1 MDFFAMLLKSFL
13 SLALGGLIGIERQKT
28 KKGFPAG
35 IRTLAFISLLGMM
48 SAFISYEIGS
58 NYFLIASFILI
69 FSLIIVGYGVSFKT
83 QNFFGF
89 TSTIVIF
96 LTFLIGVIS
105 YYDEYYYFAVALAI
119 IISVL
124 LTQKTRIHAL
134 VENIKD
140 NELFDA
146 LKFGIVAFVI
156 LPLLPNKEIDPW
168 GLFNPYYLWLL
179 VVLILSINYA
189 SYLLSKFLGKKKG
202 VILSG
207 LLGGLISSTA
217 TASSLSQISKKNESL
232 SSACAIGMTLS
243 TSVMYLVILIESSI
257 INLEFSNAMI
267 IPLASSFGLGLI
279 ISLLFIKFDS
289 SKNSPSSE
297 IISDNPFNFIPAL
310 KFSTLIFA
318 ILIISKIFLTLLGDY
333 GIYITSFFSSFANT
347 DAAVISVSTLTKES
361 LQWITGY
368 LSIGI
373 IILTNNIVKLF
384 LIKKNGSKEMFFKV
398 FINYS
403 IINAPMIIWIISL
416 LI

>member
-96 LTFLIGVIS
+96 LTFLVGVIS

-119 IISVL
+119 IISIL

-140 NELFDA
+140 NEIFDA

-156 LPLLPNKEIDPW
+156 LPLLPNAEIDPW
-168 GLFNPYYLWLL
+168 GIFNPYYLWLL

-189 SYLLSKFLGKKKG
+189 SYILSKFLGKKKG

-207 LLGGLISSTA
+207 VLGGLISSTA
-217 TASSLSQISKKNESL
+217 TASSLSHISKKNEGL

-243 TSVMYLVILIESSI
+243 TSVMYLRILAESLI
-257 INLEFSNAMI
+257 INLEFAKSMA
-267 IPLASSFGLGLI
+267 IPLSLSFGVGLI

-289 SKNSPSSE
+289 SKNSSSSE
-297 IISDNPFNFIPAL
+297 IISENPFNFIPAL
-310 KFSTLIFA
+310 KFAALIFS
-318 ILIISKIFLTLLGDY
+318 ILFISKICLTFLGDS
-333 GIYITSFFSSFANT
+333 GIYLTSFFSSFANT
-347 DAAVISVSTLTKES
+347 DAAVISVSTLAKES
-361 LQWITGY
+361 LQSLSGY

-384 LIKKNGSKEMFFKV
+384 LIKKNGSKAMFLKV
-398 FINYS
+398 LINYA
-403 IINAPMIIWIISL
+403 IINIPIIIWMAYL